1 MNKLFRKVIA
11 VALSS
16 ALLVT
21 AFAGCGGGG
30 TSSTSSG
37 TSSGTSQSSDAG
49 TDSSAAEG
57 DTAAA
62 AGDASQLS
70 KNGVSEFKY
79 EAGEFL
85 KYDEPLTITFGNNKD
100 INSDG
105 LISMEEDLG
114 EPLTDNRWTRY
125 FSDELNIVTEYQFNI
140 PNGTDYNQQLI
151 LSMTAGDLPD
161 IFLVQDLS
169 TLSQLAD
176 AGVIADLTTVYQEN
190 VNPTLA
196 GIIEGEGTDI
206 YNPMIYDGKLVGIP
220 VKMPSTNGYNHCWV
234 RQDWLDEL
242 GLERPETMDDV
253 YEITKAFKEHYPDN
267 IGMMLN
273 QDYIAEMKGIFWAY
287 GGTTAVRKYWKVL
300 DDGTL
305 GFSEVQPEMK
315 GGLEFLQKMYNE
327 GLVNK
332 EFATE
337 DIATAF
343 EYVANNQCGIFYG
356 PHWYGFSMENAEA
369 SLDDSANWVACGL
382 PTGIEGEETK
392 VYATNTFDGV
402 WCVNA
407 EFEHP
412 EALVHLLNAYAE
424 KLFGEEND
432 FENFFACPGNSSCW
446 GASPVHVLDA
456 EVDLTPH
463 LQMKEALENDAMDEL
478 TGVGKTYWD
487 YIQNG
492 QTAYQYMFGPKDSCF
507 EFVGETYPD
516 IVVWN
521 GYYGA
526 PTKTWADRWSSMQ
539 ELIDTT
545 YLSIITE
552 NMDVDSTFDAM
563 VEEWYSIGGEAVT
576 QEVNEIYA
584 TY

>member
-1 MNKLFRKVIA
+1 MNKLFRKVMAA
-11 VALSS
+11 VLASAMLITALS
-16 ALLVT
+16 
-21 AFAGCGGGG
+21 GCNGGG
-30 TSSTSSG
+30 TSSGSSGAGDSSTATSETSSG
-37 TSSGTSQSSDAG
+37 TESGGESADA
-49 TDSSAAEG
+49 TDLAR
-57 DTAAA
+57 
-62 AGDASQLS
+62 
-70 KNGVSEFKY
+70 NGVGETQY
-79 EAGEFL
+79 AAGEFL

-125 FSDELNIVTEYQFNI
+125 FEDELNIVTEYQFNI
-140 PNGTDYNQQLI
+140 PNATDYNQQLI
-151 LSMTAGDLPD
+151 LSMTSGDLPD
-161 IFLVQDLS
+161 IFLCMDLS
-169 TLSQLAD
+169 TLKQLAE
-176 AGVIADLTTVYQEN
+176 AGAIADMTTVYKEN
-190 VNPTLA
+190 VNSTLRDV
-196 GIIEGEGTDI
+196 IEGDGTDI
-206 YNPMIYDGKLVGIP
+206 YNAMIFDGKLMAIP

-242 GLERPETMDDV
+242 NLDRPETMEDV

-273 QDYIAEMKGIFWAY
+273 EDYIAEMKGIFWAY
-287 GGTTAVRKYWKVL
+287 GGTTAVRKYWQVL
-300 DDGTL
+300 DDGTV

-315 GGLEFLQKMYNE
+315 GGLEFLQRLYNE
-327 GLVNK
+327 GLVNQ

-343 EYVANNQCGIFYG
+343 EYVANNQCGIFFG
-356 PHWYGFSMENAEA
+356 PHWYGFRLESAESSM
-369 SLDDSANWVACGL
+369 DDSANWVACGL
-382 PTGIEGEETK
+382 PSGIEGEETK

-424 KLFGEEND
+424 KLFGENND

-446 GASPVHVLDA
+446 SASPVHVLDP
-456 EVDLTPH
+456 ETDLMPH

-478 TGVGKTYWD
+478 TGVGKNYWD

-516 IVVWN
+516 IVKWN
-521 GYYGA
+521 AYYAA
-526 PTKTWADRWSSMQ
+526 PTPTWADRWSSME

-552 NMDVDSTFDAM
+552 NQDVDSTFDAM
-563 VEEWYSIGGEAVT
+563 VEEWYSIGGEDVT
-576 QEVNEIYA
+576 KEVNDIYA